1 MIETRFKDTEIGKIP
16 EEWEVK
22 TLGEIVTFLD
32 NYRIP
37 IKESNRVSGIYP
49 YYGAS
54 GIIDYVNKYIFDGDY
69 ILLGEDGANII
80 DRNSPLAFEVHGK
93 CWINN
98 HAHVL
103 SPGRGINLT
112 YLTYFLES
120 QNYEAYNTGT
130 AQPKLNRDK
139 CNIIPI
145 SIPTEIEQRRIATA
159 LSNVDA
165 LIAAVEKK
173 IEKKKLIKQGTM
185 QQLLTGKRKLPGYKG
200 EWVEKRLGE
209 VSDIKTGSS
218 NAQDANPNGKYPFF
232 IRSEKVER
240 SDKYIFDCEAILI
253 PGEGKIGEV
262 FHYINGKFDCH
273 QRVYKISNFKE
284 IEGKYI
290 FHYMRYKFKE
300 HAMKQTVKATVDSLR
315 LPLIQSFN
323 MRVPSD
329 ISEQRAIASVLSNMD
344 SEISALER
352 KLAKLKEVKQGM
364 MQQLLTGKIRL
375 V

>member
-145 SIPTEIEQRRIATA
+145 SIPTEIEQRRIATS
-159 LSNVDA
+159 LSDVDA
-165 LIAAVEKK
+165 LISAIEKK
-173 IEKKKLIKQGTM
+173 IEKKKLIKQGAM
-185 QQLLTGKRKLPGYKG
+185 QQLLTGKKRLPGYEG

-344 SEISALER
+344 SEITALER
-352 KLAKLKEVKQGM
+352 KRDKLKEVKQGM